1 MRFKSKSSNEIRKK
15 NKVVPIE
22 ELAMQL
28 KQLDKRQRIE
38 LYKKALSQKP
48 PASNI
53 EEAFNLI
60 NNTLTEIENKYGPAS
75 NDTEFYHSKKY
86 FKKSVFKIEFIKYYF

>member
-1 MRFKSKSSNEIRKK
+1 MRARKTK
-15 NKVVPIE
+15 TVVPIE
-22 ELAMQL
+22 DLAVQL

-38 LYKKALSQKP
+38 LYKRSLNSKP

-60 NNTLTEIENKYGPAS
+60 NNTLIEIEDKYGPKPT
-75 NDTEFYHSKKY
+75 DTDFYHSKKY
-86 FKKSVFKIEFIKYYF
+86 